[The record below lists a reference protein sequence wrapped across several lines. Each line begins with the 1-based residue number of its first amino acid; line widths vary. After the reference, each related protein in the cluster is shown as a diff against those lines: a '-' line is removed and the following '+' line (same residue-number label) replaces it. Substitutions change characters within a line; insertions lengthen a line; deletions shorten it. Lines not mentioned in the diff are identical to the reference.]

1 VRTTGN
7 AVDVKALETA
17 VSKYLTIQPIQI
29 SLTFKALLNKEA
41 TGDGVEQSLK
51 TQLIDFIQKE

>member
-41 TGDGVEQSLK
+41 TGDGVE
-51 TQLIDFIQKE
+51 